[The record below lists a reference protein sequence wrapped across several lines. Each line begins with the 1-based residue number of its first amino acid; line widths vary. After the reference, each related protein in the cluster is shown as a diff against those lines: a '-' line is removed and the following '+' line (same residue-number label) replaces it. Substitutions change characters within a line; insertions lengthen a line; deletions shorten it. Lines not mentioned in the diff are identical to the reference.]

1 LKAWRSEARD
11 KFKPGENSMEQDV
24 LGNALLDYVNGKKD
38 AVIQVHSDL
47 TETEELAVAHF
58 FRDFQ
63 DMPDLEQKALSL
75 CRGKVADLGA
85 GAGSHALALQQRL
98 ADVTAYDI
106 SPGAC
111 QVMKRRGVKQ
121 VVNADIHHLGTGQFD
136 TILML
141 MNGMGLVGDLPGL
154 AGFLQQIKKNLNP
167 GGKIIADSSDISY
180 MFYDEDGYL
189 CLNLNDK
196 YHGIVNYQMS
206 YKGQV
211 GAPFNWLFIDYP
223 MLEEYARDNGFE
235 CRFIQ
240 EDDHFH
246 YLVELQ
252 LKQ

>member
-1 LKAWRSEARD
+1 MEQASRGKNFYTAVT
-11 KFKPGENSMEQDV
+11 SMEQDV
-24 LGNALLDYVNGKKD
+24 LGNALLDYVNGKRE

-47 TETEELAVAHF
+47 TETEELAVVHF
-58 FRDFQ
+58 FRNLA
-63 DMPDLEQKALSL
+63 DMPALEQKALAL
-75 CRGKVADLGA
+75 CRGQVADLGA

-98 ADVTAYDI
+98 TEVTAYDI
-106 SPGAC
+106 SAGAC
-111 QVMKRRGVKQ
+111 QVMKQRGVRQ
-121 VVNADIHHLGTGQFD
+121 VVHADIGQLGSQQFD

-141 MNGMGLVGDLPGL
+141 MNGIGLVGDLAGL
-154 AGFLQQIKKNLNP
+154 DSFLQRIKKNLKP
-167 GGKIIADSSDISY
+167 GGRVIADSSDISY

-206 YKGQV
+206 YKGLY

-223 MLEEYARDNGFE
+223 LLEEYAQDNGFE
-235 CRFIQ
+235 CRLVE
-240 EDDHFH
+240 EDEHFH